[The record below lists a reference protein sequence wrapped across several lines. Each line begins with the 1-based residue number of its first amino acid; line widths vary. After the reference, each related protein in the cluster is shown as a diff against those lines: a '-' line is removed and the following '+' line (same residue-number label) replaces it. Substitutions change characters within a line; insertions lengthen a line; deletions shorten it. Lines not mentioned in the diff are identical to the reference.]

1 MATVPNFTA
10 SQSSGTPSI
19 IQLNDTS
26 TGTNTSSIAKR
37 RVYLLQANGTFLVPA
52 GTTNDYCDWA
62 ITDPATV
69 PFPPTSVSLNVLSQD
84 SALSITVQWLT
95 SSNVVVT
102 SKTISF
108 AFTAYN
114 ETFYYGLT
122 ESQVANANL
131 TASTNWY
138 QNKLILRVE
147 LDSAVQA
154 VTFASDIFSA
164 QAALN
169 RATFIST
176 NSSYFF

>member
-1 MATVPNFTA
+1 MPLVPNFTA
-10 SQSSGTPSI
+10 SQYSGTPSVI
-19 IQLNDTS
+19 TLTDTS
-26 TGTNTSSIAKR
+26 TGSDVTIASR

-52 GTTNDYCDWA
+52 GNTTDYILWDLV
-62 ITDPATV
+62 D
-69 PFPPTSVSLNVLSQD
+69 TSISIDVLSQD
-84 SALSITVQWLT
+84 TALSITVQWMSGINT
-95 SSNVVVT
+95 VVT

-122 ESQVANANL
+122 ESQVANSNL

-138 QNKLILRVE
+138 QTKLILRVE
-147 LDSAVQA
+147 IDSADQA
-154 VTFASDIFSA
+154 ITFASDIYSA

-176 NSSYFF
+176 NQSYFF

>member
-1 MATVPNFTA
+1 MSLTPNFTA

-19 IQLNDTS
+19 ITLTDTS
-26 TGTNTSSIAKR
+26 TGSDGTIAKR

-52 GTTNDYCDWA
+52 GTTTDYIDWNLA
-62 ITDPATV
+62 QASID
-69 PFPPTSVSLNVLSQD
+69 LNVLSQD

-95 SSNVVVT
+95 SGNVVVT
-102 SKTISF
+102 SKTTSF

-122 ESQVANANL
+122 ESQVANSNL
-131 TASTNWY
+131 SASTNWY
-138 QNKLILRVE
+138 QTKLILRVE
-147 LDSAVQA
+147 IDSADQA
-154 VTFASDIFSA
+154 ITFASDIYSA

-176 NSSYFF
+176 NQALFF